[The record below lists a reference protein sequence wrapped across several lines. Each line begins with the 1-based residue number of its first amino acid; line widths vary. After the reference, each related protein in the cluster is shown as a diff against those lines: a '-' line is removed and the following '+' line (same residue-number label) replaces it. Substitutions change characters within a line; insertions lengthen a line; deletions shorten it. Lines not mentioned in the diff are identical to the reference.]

1 MIEQDNLTAKQNDYA
16 VFLPAISGFY
26 ATFIGKQRDPVNGPY
41 VAPARMPAGIPDM
54 EMLNWLNSTK
64 GLFPYKWSLYS
75 GGHANLDLTRQDW
88 SEDMVRNR
96 EPGTV
101 MLGDSGGFQIAKGL
115 WEGEW
120 HDPTSP
126 AVQAKMAEAQAR
138 GIEHVPD
145 LKPDGTAKHDKNG
158 NIKYLKIDHVKNYQ
172 NLLDAAQKKREAVL
186 KWLDGIADY
195 GMILDIPTW
204 VIHDNVANRKIGNF
218 QDAQELVDATK
229 FNNDYFMKHRRGV
242 ANGGAKFLN
251 VLQGATHQDA
261 EDWYQTMKHYCDPAV
276 YPDTH
281 FDGWAMGGQNMCDV
295 HLVLK
300 RLVALRHDNL
310 LQQGV
315 HDWMHFLG
323 TSKLEWAVLL
333 TDIQRAIRKYVNPS
347 FTISFDCASPFL
359 ATANGQV
366 YHHIDLP
373 HNDKWC
379 YRMSP
384 IVDDKKYALD
394 TRPYRD
400 AILQDGLLDSVV
412 NGKLVPGHFD
422 ESPISKY
429 LKMNDICIYK
439 PGVAKPGVVLDEDNF
454 QNPDMYDVLPD
465 VNKNGKWSKTSWD
478 SFSYALLMGHNVWM
492 HLEAVQRANREYDNG
507 TWPAMMWNQGTKK
520 RTGDHAR
527 FKDIVDAIFATPDR
541 AEAEAIIEHYDR
553 YWMDIIGTRGFKGD
567 KAKNSLTQFN
577 NFFEVVDDSDSE
589 VDGDEIEFDESKLE
603 HLEQ

>member
-1 MIEQDNLTAKQNDYA
+1 MTQDNLTAKQNDYA

-26 ATFIGKQRDPVNGPY
+26 ATFVGKQRDPVNGPY
-41 VAPARMPAGIPDM
+41 VDPARLPAGLQDM
-54 EMLNWLNSTK
+54 EMMNWLNSSK

-75 GGHANLDLTRQDW
+75 GGHANLDLNKQDW

-96 EPGTV
+96 EPGTL

-120 HDPTSP
+120 RDPTSP
-126 AVQAKMAEAQAR
+126 AVVAKMAELQAK

-145 LKPDGTAKHDKNG
+145 LKPDGTPKHDKNG
-158 NIKYLKIDHVKNYQ
+158 NAKYIKIDHAKKYQ
-172 NLLDAAQKKREAVL
+172 DLLNAAQKKRESVL
-186 KWLDGIADY
+186 KWLDGISDY

-204 VIHDNVANRKIGNF
+204 VIHDKNASDKCGIT
-218 QDAQELVDATK
+218 ELEEAVDATK
-229 FNNDYFMKHRRGV
+229 YNNDYFMKHRKGV
-242 ANGGAKFLN
+242 KNGGAKFLN
-251 VLQGATHQDA
+251 VLQGANHADA
-261 EDWYQTMKHYCDPAV
+261 DRWYETMKHYCDPAV

-281 FDGWAMGGQNMCDV
+281 FDGWSMGGQNMCDV
-295 HLVLK
+295 HLVLR

-310 LQQGV
+310 LQEGI

-333 TDIQRAIRKYVNPS
+333 TDIQRAVRKYVNPS

-373 HNDKWC
+373 HNEKWC

-384 IVDDKKYALD
+384 IADDKKYSTD
-394 TRPYRD
+394 TRPYGQ
-400 AILQDGLLDSVV
+400 AVVADGLVDW
-412 NGKLVPGHFD
+412 FD
-422 ESPISKY
+422 ESPISQQLTMK
-429 LKMNDICIYK
+429 DICIYK
-439 PGVAKPGVVLDEDNF
+439 PGDL
-454 QNPDMYDVLPD
+454 
-465 VNKNGKWSKTSWD
+465 NKIGKEGKTSWD

-492 HLEAVQRANREYDNG
+492 HIEAVQRANRAYDTG
-507 TWPAMMWNQGTKK
+507 TWPAMMWHQN
-520 RTGDHAR
+520 GDHAR

-553 YWMDIIGTRGFKGD
+553 YWMDIVGTRGFKGK
-567 KAKNSLTQFN
+567 KAKNAHSQYNAL
-577 NFFEVVDDSDSE
+577 FETVDNAEADS
-589 VDGDEIEFDESKLE
+589 VQLE
-603 HLEQ
+603 HDEEFTVEESNKLDQLENELEK